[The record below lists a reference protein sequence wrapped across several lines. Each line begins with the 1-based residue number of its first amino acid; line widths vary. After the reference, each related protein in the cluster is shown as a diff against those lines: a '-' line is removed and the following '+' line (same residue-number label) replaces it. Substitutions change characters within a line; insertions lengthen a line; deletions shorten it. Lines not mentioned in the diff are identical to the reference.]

1 MMTYYVVI
9 YFQSILNRSIT
20 HLIKGCKYI
29 VTNVIKFLKAL
40 RWLILDH
47 KQYNMDTFEC
57 LATKL
62 EVREFSPQDVQ
73 SEVRLNVLEAARLT
87 GTGLNTQHWRF
98 VLVEN
103 KDNLKKL
110 AQDSTS
116 GRWVAGANFAIIVL
130 TNPKYNFHLIDAG
143 RVIQNMQ
150 LEAWNH
156 GVGSGLFTGIKE
168 AELRNDFRI
177 PQDLSPTVIVGFG
190 YPARKFEG
198 KRKNRL
204 PLNELIYYE
213 KYGNTEV
220 A

>member
-1 MMTYYVVI
+1 
-9 YFQSILNRSIT
+9 
-20 HLIKGCKYI
+20 
-29 VTNVIKFLKAL
+29 
-40 RWLILDH
+40 
-47 KQYNMDTFEC
+47 MDTFEC
-57 LATKL
+57 LTTKL
-62 EVREFSPQDVQ
+62 EVREFSAQLVQ
-73 SEVRLNVLEAARLT
+73 SEVRLEVLEAARLT

-98 VLVEN
+98 ILVEN

-116 GRWVAGANFAIIVL
+116 GSWVAGANFAIIVL

-150 LEAWNH
+150 LTAWNQ

-168 AELRNDFRI
+168 AELRNDFGI
-177 PQDLSPTVIVGFG
+177 PQDLSPTVVVGFG
-190 YPARKFEG
+190 YPARKLGG

-213 KYGNTEV
+213 KYGNSKV